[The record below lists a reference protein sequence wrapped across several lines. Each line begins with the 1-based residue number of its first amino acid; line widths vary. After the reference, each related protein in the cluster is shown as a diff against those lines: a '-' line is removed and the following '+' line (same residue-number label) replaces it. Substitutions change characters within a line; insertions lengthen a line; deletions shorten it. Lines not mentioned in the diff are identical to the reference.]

1 MDNASSLKGKTKG
14 LNMDSG
20 SYRFRWGCFFLLLFF
35 MASCTPNHTLK
46 KPEGERDFLQEI
58 SHLEKLAREHSEA
71 SIRAQSHLQ
80 LALLYVDYRNPHLNY
95 VRALQEME
103 GYLSLSPDKALS
115 ADLQSWLA
123 VLRVT
128 NRLSREKTEMAEQN
142 RALQNYIE
150 RLQASL
156 EKAQESNRNL
166 RDEVAGLKEMNL
178 KMREAIE
185 RLKTLDHQMEQKRR
199 LAK

>member
-1 MDNASSLKGKTKG
+1 
-14 LNMDSG
+14 
-20 SYRFRWGCFFLLLFF
+20 
-35 MASCTPNHTLK
+35 
-46 KPEGERDFLQEI
+46 
-58 SHLEKLAREHSEA
+58 
-71 SIRAQSHLQ
+71 
-80 LALLYVDYRNPHLNY
+80 
-95 VRALQEME
+95 
-103 GYLSLSPDKALS
+103 
-115 ADLQSWLA
+115 
-123 VLRVT
+123 VT